1 MAVTLGLSVDAAITN
16 AFALM
21 SSIARL
27 DEARK
32 GQAGKSYTEFGSV
45 YEQNIQ
51 TTWTILLDISNQLP
65 DIPVDTLQ
73 TRIDALFRA
82 LQTSMSEVPWSSS
95 FSLETKVAG

>member
-32 GQAGKSYTEFGSV
+32 GQAGKSYTEFGPV
-45 YEQNIQ
+45 YELNIQ
-51 TTWTILLDISNQLP
+51 TSWTILRDISNQLSTLP
-65 DIPVDTLQ
+65 DDALRTRITALLSTLQ
-73 TRIDALFRA
+73 D
-82 LQTSMSEVPWSSS
+82 SSVYVPWSSS
-95 FSLETKVAG
+95 FPLDANSAG